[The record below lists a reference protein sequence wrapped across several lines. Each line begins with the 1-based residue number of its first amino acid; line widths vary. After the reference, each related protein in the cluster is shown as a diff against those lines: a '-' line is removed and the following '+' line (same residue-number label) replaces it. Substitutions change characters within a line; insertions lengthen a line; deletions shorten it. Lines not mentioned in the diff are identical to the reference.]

1 MKIQRLAAAAAAAC
15 ALFTGGCAIVS
26 SVSQVRDNVFTVDS
40 LGNMGQPGSELL
52 YELYEKGEAYCQEKG
67 MDFKLLNER
76 TNDGSYYGSTQPL
89 AALGS
94 NTSNTFAGG
103 FSRGISAMSVPMGS
117 YGRARIWFTCVQ
129 PKPAP
134 QEQEEGQS
142 APRTESG
149 PTTFYSGRD
158 HYSVWNPDEVLR
170 QDKPDRATFVVTR
183 VFRGASP
190 DGQSQ
195 SEKVIYGVL
204 CDGSAFLPLHLMRF
218 SDVFSKKM
226 IYEKKFTYSEPPP
239 LYMLGDDVKEEISG
253 IWREACAR

>member
-67 MDFKLLNER
+67 MDFKLLSER
-76 TNDGSYYGSTQPL
+76 TNDGTYRGSSQPL

-149 PTTFYSGRD
+149 PTTFYSGSD

-170 QDKPDRATFVVTR
+170 KDTPPSAAFIVTR

-195 SEKVIYGVL
+195 SEKVLYGVL
-204 CDGSAFLPLHLMRF
+204 CDGSAFLPLRLQRF
-218 SDVFSKKM
+218 TDVFSRALN
-226 IYEKKFTYSEPPP
+226 YEKEFTPDNPPP
-239 LYMLGDDVKEEISG
+239 ADMLSDDVKEEISG

>member
-26 SVSQVRDNVFTVDS
+26 SVSQVRENVFTVDS

-142 APRTESG
+142 APRAESG
-149 PTTFYSGRD
+149 PTTFYSGSD

-170 QDKPDRATFVVTR
+170 QDKPARAIFIVNR
-183 VFRGASP
+183 VFRMGRP
-190 DGQSQ
+190 DWNTQ
-195 SEKVIYGVL
+195 SEKVLYGVL
-204 CDGSAFLPLHLMRF
+204 CDGSAFLPLRLQRF
-218 SDVFSKKM
+218 SDVFSKKL
-226 IYEKKFTYSEPPP
+226 IYEKEFTLDNPPP
-239 LYMLGDDVKEEISG
+239 LAMLGDDVKEEISG